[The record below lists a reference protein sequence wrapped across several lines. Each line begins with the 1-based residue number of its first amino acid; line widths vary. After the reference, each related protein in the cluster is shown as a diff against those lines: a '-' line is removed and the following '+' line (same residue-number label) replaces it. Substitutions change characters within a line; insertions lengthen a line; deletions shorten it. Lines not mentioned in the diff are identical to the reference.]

1 MHPKDHQIMKKEDL
15 VAKILKSFFFKTAT
29 RKAGK
34 YAGGGLA
41 ILELL
46 REALTKAKDVAGNE
60 NKGVGQ
66 ILLQKIT
73 TLSRMIRAY
82 FSGEYRI
89 IPWSS
94 ILKIIAV
101 LIYFI
106 SPIDV
111 IPDFLPIIGLTD
123 DLALTMWL
131 FTSLKED
138 FENFEAWELEKF
150 K

>member
-1 MHPKDHQIMKKEDL
+1 MNKQDL
-15 VAKILKSFFFKTAT
+15 VARILKSIFFKSAT
-29 RKAGK
+29 RKAGR

-46 REALTKAKDVAGNE
+46 REALIKAKDVAGNE
-60 NKGVGQ
+60 SKGAGQ
-66 ILLQKIT
+66 ILLEKVT
-73 TLSRMIRAY
+73 TLSRMVKAY
-82 FSGEYRI
+82 FTGEYRI
-89 IPWSS
+89 IPWGS
-94 ILKIIAV
+94 IVKIIAV

-111 IPDFLPIIGLTD
+111 IPDFLPFIGLTD

-131 FTSLKED
+131 FSSLKDD
-138 FENFEAWELEKF
+138 FQNFEAWEQRKF

>member
-1 MHPKDHQIMKKEDL
+1 MNKQDL
-15 VAKILKSFFFKTAT
+15 VARILKSIFFKTAT
-29 RKAGK
+29 RRAGK

-66 ILLQKIT
+66 VLLEMVTI
-73 TLSRMIRAY
+73 LSRMVKAY
-82 FSGEYRI
+82 FTGEYKI
-89 IPWSS
+89 IPWGS
-94 ILKIIAV
+94 IVKIIAV

-111 IPDFLPIIGLTD
+111 IPDILPFIGLTD

-131 FTSLKED
+131 FSSLKED
-138 FENFEAWELEKF
+138 LKNFEVWEQGKF
-150 K
+150 KQQ

>member
-1 MHPKDHQIMKKEDL
+1 MNKEDL
-15 VAKILKSFFFKTAT
+15 ITRILKSIFFKTAT

-34 YAGGGLA
+34 YAGKGLA

-46 REALTKAKDVAGNE
+46 REALTKAQDVASVE
-60 NKGVGQ
+60 NKGIGQ
-66 ILLQKIT
+66 ILAEKIT
-73 TLSRMIRAY
+73 MIGRMLKAY
-82 FSGEYRI
+82 ASGEYKI

-94 ILKIIAV
+94 IVKIIAV

-123 DLALTMWL
+123 DLALITWL
-131 FTSLKED
+131 FTSLSD
-138 FENFEAWELEKF
+138 DLANFEAWEKGKL
-150 K
+150 

>member
-1 MHPKDHQIMKKEDL
+1 MNKQDL
-15 VAKILKSFFFKTAT
+15 VARILKSIFFKTAT
-29 RKAGK
+29 RRAGK

-66 ILLQKIT
+66 VLLEKVTI
-73 TLSRMIRAY
+73 LSRMVKAY
-82 FSGEYRI
+82 FTGEYKI
-89 IPWSS
+89 IPWGS
-94 ILKIIAV
+94 IVKIIAV

-111 IPDFLPIIGLTD
+111 IPDILPFIGLTD

-131 FTSLKED
+131 FSSLKED
-138 FENFEAWELEKF
+138 LKNFEIWEKGKF
-150 K
+150 KQQ

>member
-1 MHPKDHQIMKKEDL
+1 MKNEDL
-15 VAKILKSFFFKTAT
+15 VAKILKSIFFKTAS
-29 RKAGK
+29 RKAGR

-46 REALTKAKDVAGNE
+46 RDALTKAKEVASDE
-60 NKGVGQ
+60 NKGTGQ
-66 ILLQKIT
+66 LLLEKIT
-73 TLSRMIRAY
+73 TLSRMIKAY

-123 DLALTMWL
+123 DLALTVWL
-131 FTSLKED
+131 FSSLKED
-138 FENFEAWELEKF
+138 FENFEAWEQGKF

>member
-1 MHPKDHQIMKKEDL
+1 MNKQDL
-15 VAKILKSFFFKTAT
+15 VARILKSIFFKSAT

-46 REALTKAKDVAGNE
+46 REALTKAREVGENE

-66 ILLQKIT
+66 ILLDKIT
-73 TLSRMIRAY
+73 TLSRMVKAY
-82 FSGEYRI
+82 FAGEYRI
-89 IPWSS
+89 IPWGS
-94 ILKIIAV
+94 IVKIIAV
-101 LIYFI
+101 LIYFV

-111 IPDFLPIIGLTD
+111 IPDFLPFVGLTD

-131 FTSLKED
+131 FSSLKVD
-138 FENFEAWELEKF
+138 FENFEAWEKGKF

>member
-1 MHPKDHQIMKKEDL
+1 MQKEDL

-46 REALTKAKDVAGNE
+46 REALTKAKNVSGNE
-60 NKGVGQ
+60 SKGTGQ
-66 ILLQKIT
+66 LLLEKIT
-73 TLSRMIRAY
+73 TLSRMIKAY

-89 IPWSS
+89 VPWSS

-131 FTSLKED
+131 FSSLKED
-138 FENFEAWELEKF
+138 FENFEAWEQGKF
-150 K
+150 NFKNT

>member
-1 MHPKDHQIMKKEDL
+1 MKKEDL
-15 VAKILKSFFFKTAT
+15 VAKILKSFFFKMAT

-60 NKGVGQ
+60 NKGTGQ
-66 ILLQKIT
+66 VLLEKIT
-73 TLSRMIRAY
+73 TVSRMVKAY

-89 IPWSS
+89 VPWSS

-123 DLALTMWL
+123 DLALTVWL

-138 FENFEAWELEKF
+138 FENFEAWEQGKF

>member
-1 MHPKDHQIMKKEDL
+1 MNKQDL
-15 VAKILKSFFFKTAT
+15 VARILKSIFFKTAT

-66 ILLQKIT
+66 VLLDKVT
-73 TLSRMIRAY
+73 TLSRMVKAY
-82 FSGEYRI
+82 FTGEYRI
-89 IPWSS
+89 IPWGS
-94 ILKIIAV
+94 IVKIIAV

-111 IPDFLPIIGLTD
+111 IPDILPFIGLTD

-131 FTSLKED
+131 FSSLKED
-138 FENFEAWELEKF
+138 FENFEIWEQGKF
-150 K
+150 KQQ

>member
-1 MHPKDHQIMKKEDL
+1 MNKEDL
-15 VAKILKSFFFKTAT
+15 ITRILKSIFFKSAT
-29 RKAGK
+29 KKAGK
-34 YAGGGLA
+34 YAGQGLA
-41 ILELL
+41 VLELL
-46 REALTKAKDVAGNE
+46 REALSKAKEVATSQ

-66 ILLQKIT
+66 VLSEKIT
-73 TLSRMIRAY
+73 TISRMVKAY
-82 FSGEYRI
+82 ISGDYRV

-94 ILKIIAV
+94 IVKIIAV

-131 FTSLKED
+131 FSSLKED
-138 FENFEAWELEKF
+138 FQNFEAWENSKLQ
-150 K
+150 

>member
-1 MHPKDHQIMKKEDL
+1 MNKQDL
-15 VAKILKSFFFKTAT
+15 VARILKSIFFKTAT

-60 NKGVGQ
+60 NKGAGQ
-66 ILLQKIT
+66 ILLEKIT
-73 TLSRMIRAY
+73 TLSRMVKAY
-82 FSGEYRI
+82 FTGEYRI
-89 IPWSS
+89 IPWVS
-94 ILKIIAV
+94 IIKIIAV

-111 IPDFLPIIGLTD
+111 IPDFLPFIGLTD

-131 FTSLKED
+131 FSSLK
-138 FENFEAWELEKF
+138 
-150 K
+150 

>member
-1 MHPKDHQIMKKEDL
+1 MNKQDL
-15 VAKILKSFFFKTAT
+15 VARILKSIFFKTAT

-60 NKGVGQ
+60 NKGAGQ
-66 ILLQKIT
+66 ILLEKIT
-73 TLSRMIRAY
+73 TLSRMVKAY
-82 FSGEYRI
+82 FTGEYRI
-89 IPWSS
+89 IPWVS
-94 ILKIIAV
+94 IIKIIAV

-111 IPDFLPIIGLTD
+111 IPDFLPFIGLTD

-131 FTSLKED
+131 FSSLKED
-138 FENFEAWELEKF
+138 FQNFEAWEQGKIKDF
-150 K
+150 

>member
-1 MHPKDHQIMKKEDL
+1 MNKKDL
-15 VAKILKSFFFKTAT
+15 VTRILKSFFFKSAT

-46 REALTKAKDVAGNE
+46 REALSKAKNVAGNE

-66 ILLQKIT
+66 LLLEKIT
-73 TLSRMIRAY
+73 TLSRMIKYY

-94 ILKIIAV
+94 IVKIIAV
-101 LIYFI
+101 LIYFV

-111 IPDFLPIIGLTD
+111 IPDFLPLIGLTD
-123 DLALTMWL
+123 DLALTVWL
-131 FTSLKED
+131 FSSLKED
-138 FENFEAWELEKF
+138 FENFEAWEQGKF

>member
-1 MHPKDHQIMKKEDL
+1 MNKQDL
-15 VAKILKSFFFKTAT
+15 VARILKSIFFKTAT
-29 RKAGK
+29 RRAGK

-46 REALTKAKDVAGNE
+46 REALTKAKDIAGNE
-60 NKGVGQ
+60 GKGAGQ
-66 ILLQKIT
+66 ILLEKVT
-73 TLSRMIRAY
+73 TLSRMVKAY
-82 FSGEYRI
+82 FTGEYKI

-94 ILKIIAV
+94 IVKIIAV

-111 IPDFLPIIGLTD
+111 IPDFLPFIGLTD

-131 FTSLKED
+131 FSSLKED
-138 FENFEAWELEKF
+138 FQNFEAWEQGKF

>member
-1 MHPKDHQIMKKEDL
+1 MNKQDL
-15 VAKILKSFFFKTAT
+15 VTRILKSIFFKAAT

-34 YAGGGLA
+34 YVGGGLT

-46 REALTKAKDVAGNE
+46 REAMTKANTVAGTE
-60 NKGVGQ
+60 NKGTGQ
-66 ILLQKIT
+66 LILEKIT
-73 TLSRMIRAY
+73 TLSRMVKAY

-89 IPWSS
+89 VPWGS
-94 ILKIIAV
+94 IVKIITV
-101 LIYFI
+101 LIYFV

-123 DLALTMWL
+123 DLALTLWL

-138 FENFEAWELEKF
+138 FQNFEAWERGNLKT
-150 K
+150 

>member
-1 MHPKDHQIMKKEDL
+1 MNKQDL
-15 VAKILKSFFFKTAT
+15 VARILKSIFFKTAT
-29 RKAGK
+29 RRAGK

-66 ILLQKIT
+66 VLLEKVT
-73 TLSRMIRAY
+73 MLSRMVKAY
-82 FSGEYRI
+82 FTGEYKI
-89 IPWSS
+89 IPWGS
-94 ILKIIAV
+94 IVKIIAV

-111 IPDFLPIIGLTD
+111 IPDILPFIGLTD

-131 FTSLKED
+131 FSSLKED
-138 FENFEAWELEKF
+138 LENFEVWEQGKF
-150 K
+150 KQQ